1 MPVQKL
7 WKSNPKHAIS
17 IQNFVIGVSNALKN
31 RKLAVYVMLGFLL
44 EGGEKSGNFA
54 LYNSEEP
61 TVAGR
66 REKQCGMRNVEPTV
80 AVRKARE
87 SNENSVGNGDSL
99 GARKRYR
106 PNSQTIPSKARP
118 PVAFPKLLNSSKTR
132 ELN

>member
-54 LYNSEEP
+54 LSNKRLDIKNSCSGKRP
-61 TVAGR
+61 
-66 REKQCGMRNVEPTV
+66 CG
-80 AVRKARE
+80 
-87 SNENSVGNGDSL
+87 
-99 GARKRYR
+99 
-106 PNSQTIPSKARP
+106 PSERL
-118 PVAFPKLLNSSKTR
+118 KLNFV
-132 ELN
+132 